1 MTEGD
6 LFQLKILN
14 EVMTYEVD
22 QIRIVLPSEL
32 DTLGIIQGQDHCT
45 LVTCTPYGI
54 NSHRL
59 LVRGKR
65 VANPE
70 EAAHITSDAIRV
82 DPVLVAPAAAAPM
95 LIAMALWLLISPG
108 SKKKKKRKKKT
119 QKSESN
125 DENII

>member
-1 MTEGD
+1 
-6 LFQLKILN
+6 
-14 EVMTYEVD
+14 MTYEVD

-70 EAAHITSDAIRV
+70 TESNARVTSDAIRI
-82 DPVLVAPAAAAPM
+82 DPLLVAPAAAAPI
-95 LIAMALWLLISPG
+95 LVAMAVWLIINPG
-108 SKKKKKRKKKT
+108 GKKKKKGKERAQKPKKEKKT
-119 QKSESN
+119 HK
-125 DENII
+125 DENST